1 MTVDSTTLG
10 LAVDATDTSIKDT
23 EVFDTLPPADFRY
36 DSSVT
41 PGATTDFDTE
51 S

>member
-10 LAVDATDTSIKDT
+10 ILVDATDTSSKDT
-23 EVFDTLPPADFRY
+23 EVFDTLPPGDFRR
-36 DSSVT
+36 DSRVT
-41 PGATTDFDTE
+41 LGATTDLDTD